1 MKEQCPLT
9 DVDGREQVEIEWFY
23 FSSSCYLA
31 HHLLTVESE
40 LISISYQLKVKL
52 HNSVSAE
59 PHKLAPSSLSLSHN
73 PHKQY
78 VLHRKKPVFIATPSY
93 QHFGRSH
100 E

>member
-31 HHLLTVESE
+31 NHLLTVESE
-40 LISISYQLKVKL
+40 LISISYQLEVKL

-59 PHKLAPSSLSLSHN
+59 PHKLAPSSLSCLIIPTNNMRCIERN
-73 PHKQY
+73 PC
-78 VLHRKKPVFIATPSY
+78 L
-93 QHFGRSH
+93 
-100 E
+100 